1 LIARSKYQEQ
11 ITTALQLVQ
20 VVVLIG
26 ARQVGKSTLMQMQ
39 KFDLPAHFINGQDPE
54 NAELF
59 QSFSS
64 VKSWISSI
72 FPQPGKGILLID
84 EFQYIPGISLM
95 IKLITDHYPDFRILC
110 SGSSSLDIRQKVEES
125 LAGRVRIIEVY
136 SLSFS
141 EYLSFCDESLFDR
154 YNKYPVTI
162 EYSAIDKSL
171 FLLLKEYI
179 LYGGL
184 PKVALTSSKDE
195 KLNLLNDIYQ
205 TYLLRDVRNF
215 IRNEDTVGFNK
226 ILRLLSLQNA
236 NLININELSRTSGL
250 SNRKCEEYLSL
261 LEQMYIVKL
270 IEPMSDTGRRSL
282 IRMKK
287 VYFLDT
293 GIRNLI
299 AKNFNEPDQR
309 TDYPYLLENYVLL
322 ELIRSFP
329 SHTQLNFFRTYDN
342 LEIDFI
348 LNDYKQLFSI
358 EVKAGRMKQPK
369 HFKGLNAFNTDHEV
383 NKSYLINDNLSTEKN
398 GIWYLPAILVS
409 KIYESNRITTT

>member
-1 LIARSKYQEQ
+1 M
-11 ITTALQLVQ
+11 
-20 VVVLIG
+20 IG
-26 ARQVGKSTLMQMQ
+26 ARQVGKSTLMHMQ
-39 KFDLPAHFINGQDPE
+39 KFDVPSHFVNGQDPE

-64 VKSWISSI
+64 VKSWINSI
-72 FPQPGKGILLID
+72 FPEPGNGVLLID
-84 EFQYIPGISLM
+84 EFQFIPGISLM
-95 IKLITDHYPDFRILC
+95 IKLITDQYPDFRILC

-125 LAGRVRIIEVY
+125 LAGRVRIIEVN

-141 EYLSFCDESLFDR
+141 EYLSFCDEPLFQ
-154 YNKYPVTI
+154 KYDQYPLTI
-162 EYSAIDKSL
+162 KYSAIDRNL
-171 FLLLKEYI
+171 IARLKEYI
-179 LYGGL
+179 IYGGF
-184 PKVALTSSKDE
+184 PKVALTESKEE

-215 IRNEDTVGFNK
+215 VRNEDTVGFNK

-250 SNRKCEEYLSL
+250 SNRKSEEYLSL

-287 VYFLDT
+287 IYFLDT
-293 GIRNLI
+293 GLRNLI

-309 TDYPYLLENYVLL
+309 NDYPYLLENYVML
-322 ELIRSFP
+322 ELIKSFP
-329 SHTQLNFFRTYDN
+329 SHMQINFYRTYDN

-358 EVKAGRMKQPK
+358 EVKAGKMSRVKY
-369 HFKGLNAFNTDHEV
+369 FKGLNAFNSDHGV
-383 NKSYLINDNLSTEKN
+383 SKSFLINDNLNSKEEN
-398 GIWYLPAILVS
+398 GIWFLPAILVS
-409 KIYESNRITTT
+409 KIFGSSRL